1 MAKSRN
7 KRRRDLAV
15 IARQANHVLAT
26 AVVVFTAA
34 MLLGRLTDPWMLS
47 LQAWLRDHLG
57 ANVTALVFGPFIMDT
72 PKALVL
78 LGVAFPLGRVTTP
91 RPWPA
96 SVGLV
101 ALVYGFD
108 FSIDYVL
115 GAHLIT
121 WLQWKALVGRGI
133 LAAGVTWG
141 VAALL
146 ARGCR
151 AAYTADRR
159 GAELDPSDDD
169 DPDVDDPDVDDPD
182 VDDPDV
188 DDPDVEDS
196 THKPTPE
203 PTCKQSGTSRV
214 SKGEP

>member
-1 MAKSRN
+1 MAKARK

-15 IARQANHVLAT
+15 IARQTNHVLAT

-47 LQAWLRDHLG
+47 LQAWLRGHLS
-57 ANVTALVFGPFIMDT
+57 AHVTALVFGPFIMDT
-72 PKALVL
+72 PKALAL
-78 LGVAFPLGRVTTP
+78 LAVAFPLGRVTTP
-91 RPWPA
+91 KPWPA
-96 SVGLV
+96 AMGLV
-101 ALVYGFD
+101 VLVYAFD

-121 WLQWKALVGRGI
+121 WLQWEALVGRGL

-159 GAELDPSDDD
+159 GAELEPDHED
-169 DPDVDDPDVDDPD
+169 DPDEDDPDNDP
-182 VDDPDV
+182 
-188 DDPDVEDS
+188 PDVEES
-196 THKPTPE
+196 TQKPTPE